1 MDRQFTKNGFFKAVV
16 AKVNGTT
23 VDEMW
28 TDEALVEFAEGE
40 IAKLAEA
47 NAKAAEKRAAK
58 AAENDGIKEE
68 ILALLADGELTAS
81 EVGLAKEISTQK
93 ASAMLR
99 QLETAGLVVS
109 REVKRDKHKAKA
121 YKLVG

>member
-16 AKVNGTT
+16 AKVNGEA

-109 REVKRDKHKAKA
+109 REVKRDKRKAKA